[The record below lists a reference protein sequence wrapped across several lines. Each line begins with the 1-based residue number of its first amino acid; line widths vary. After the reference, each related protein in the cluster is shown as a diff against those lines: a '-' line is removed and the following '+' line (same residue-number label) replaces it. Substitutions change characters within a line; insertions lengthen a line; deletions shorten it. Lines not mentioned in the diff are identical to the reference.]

1 VVLGRLHP
9 HLFNRKRPVNFTLS
23 SRNRLRPR
31 HRLAGCLM
39 ERVEVD
45 GPFPYVSPQ
54 ALNDCVID
62 VSMRG
67 HQNESLTRLIAGW
80 LRFFTLTQSGDRPA
94 RYGRSR
100 RFDTR
105 ALQMGGSQGPPE
117 TGPARSRLVR
127 TGQRRCHQ
135 AGALVAAI
143 SFLKLNGPS
152 PGEELRPSLGNV
164 DTGGGPA
171 FV

>member
-100 RFDTR
+100 ASISGLRARTCRLELLVPILGLASTLSPRSTTTCWRCDSQRRHIGGAMPSRPTLTR
-105 ALQMGGSQGPPE
+105 LVSNEPSDSFFLS
-117 TGPARSRLVR
+117 PAR
-127 TGQRRCHQ
+127 
-135 AGALVAAI
+135 
-143 SFLKLNGPS
+143 
-152 PGEELRPSLGNV
+152 
-164 DTGGGPA
+164 
-171 FV
+171 